1 MHRIKHV
8 FGALCYWTGVDALFY
23 RLNRGKVRTVTF
35 HNVIPDSLCE
45 GMKTLPVAWRASV
58 FRWMVHEARRFL
70 GDCLA
75 VTFDD
80 GYLNQY
86 EVAPKILSEEG
97 ISTATVFVAGDV
109 LNAKGRET
117 SLAPD
122 RLNHEGLRYS
132 PEYERLRLS
141 GMTLEQVEDL
151 RSRGWKVGYH
161 TKSHRQLASLSP
173 EEKREELR
181 PPAWLKDRILSYPF
195 GKPWDVDEASTRIA
209 EEYGYECA
217 YSNQCENDGH
227 HGLVHAAHGS
237 DARQILDTPGT
248 LGGKVFLQVRQAAA
262 MKGVSRI

>member
-181 PPAWLKDRILSYPF
+181 PPTWLKDRILSYPF
-195 GKPWDVDEASTRIA
+195 GKPWDVDDESVRIA

-227 HGLVHAAHGS
+227 HGRWFMPRMVLMPDKYWIHLELSGAKYFFKYG
-237 DARQILDTPGT
+237 RLLP
-248 LGGKVFLQVRQAAA
+248 
-262 MKGVSRI
+262 